1 MATPKPPTRGEQTR
15 SALIEA
21 AHELFLDN
29 GFHGTSMRQI
39 ARRAKVTLS
48 GIYNHFDSK
57 EAIFVAVILANHPY
71 HDLLP
76 AMAEARGATAEEYL
90 RDAAQ
95 RMLAG
100 LRKHPRMLNLMLI
113 ELVEFEGRHI
123 PQLMETMIPQLI
135 AAFARTQTYRAELRP
150 LSPLVMM
157 RAFLGMFFS
166 HYIIDMLLQKADLS
180 VLIRPDQEPDWF
192 GGVVDIYLRG
202 VLAPEDKP
210 C

>member
-1 MATPKPPTRGEQTR
+1 MATAKPPTRGEQTR
-15 SALIEA
+15 STLIEA

-39 ARRAKVTLS
+39 ARKAKLTLS

-57 EAIFVAVILANHPY
+57 EAIWIAVLLANHPY

-76 AMAEARGATAEEYL
+76 ALAEAQGTTAEDFF

-95 RMLAG
+95 RMLVG
-100 LRKHPRMLNLMLI
+100 LSKHPRMLNLMLI

-123 PQLMETMIPQLI
+123 PSLMETMIPQFI
-135 AAFARTQTYRAELRP
+135 AAFSKAQQYHAELRP

-157 RAFLGMFFS
+157 RAFLGLFFS
-166 HYIIDMLLQKADLS
+166 HYIIDMLLQQADTSAFLAPGKA
-180 VLIRPDQEPDWF
+180 PDWF
-192 GGVVDIYLRG
+192 AGAVDIYLRG
-202 VLAPEDKP
+202 VLAPED
-210 C
+210 

>member
-15 SALIEA
+15 TALIEA
-21 AHELFLDN
+21 AHQLFLDN
-29 GFHGTSMRQI
+29 GFHATSMRQI
-39 ARRAKVTLS
+39 ARKAKLTLS

-57 EAIFVAVILANHPY
+57 EAIWMAVLLANHPY

-76 AMAEARGATAEEYL
+76 AMAEARGATAEEYF

-95 RMLAG
+95 RMQVG
-100 LRKHPRMLNLMLI
+100 LSHHPRMLNLLLI

-123 PQLMETMIPQLI
+123 PDIMATMIPQFI
-135 AAFARTQTYRAELRP
+135 AAFGKAQQFSAELRA

-157 RAFLGMFFS
+157 RAFLGLFFS
-166 HYIIDMLLQKADLS
+166 HYIIDMLLQRADMSAFLATGE
-180 VLIRPDQEPDWF
+180 EPDWL
-192 GGVVDIYLRG
+192 GGAVDIYLRG

-210 C
+210 